1 MQPTMAQMRMALKQG
16 SSLETQNIGVNE
28 APDMSPK
35 RFISP
40 DKFSGMKAPPPGGV
54 ALSNGMPIGGID
66 MSQQQPGQQLSAPQA
81 APQAPQGAP
90 APQGGLPAS
99 PAPGGAPSGPPS
111 GPPMGNML
119 SMMPQGQTLGA
130 LQPKPPGM
138 AKGGSMKQPKYH
150 VKPVFDEKEK
160 RSGWGVFQTD
170 GNGDTWDVW
179 PTKAH
184 ATQAMNNQI
193 AHEEIQSKKN
203 GGGVQGYASKGSVGY
218 LNTTPKNPNP
228 LVGTRFVATPQGNL
242 AQRKAFNIEKF
253 EGKGSIVPIP
263 YDATTRDNLVSNVSG
278 HDLIN
283 PLLTEGG
290 NDYSLGKENLAQNIG
305 GASGKGI
312 AERVQKRVDQAAVEH
327 PGDVLLMPNTM
338 GANAENFSHHPA
350 HIILDLMQQ
359 RQLKK
364 HTLDKLSD
372 DVRSQFEINKQT
384 KQKYYPYAN
393 FLGFDHPNV
402 GEQILK
408 GGHGLRT
415 TPGLLRKKIMQRLG
429 LVSMQKLLDY
439 NLGDLKA
446 SILDPE
452 LATDPKAYM
461 GHTVVKAVPGAPL
474 RPGSHRSYN
483 TDYTGENMG
492 GMGNR
497 PLEIMMPDVYSSIN
511 EELLKRKSKKKKS
524 SAQERA
530 QVVGALEKRK
540 ERFAQPINSR
550 VINNSGLYAE
560 GLQNGEFDPKSVES
574 VLAYFKRKG
583 GYKKGGNV
591 TLPPNNDAMEC
602 EMIMRKKAK

>member
-1 MQPTMAQMRMALKQG
+1 MAQMRMALKQG
-16 SSLETQNIGVNE
+16 SSLDTQNIGVNE

-40 DKFSGMKAPPPGGV
+40 DKFSGMNAPPPGGV

-99 PAPGGAPSGPPS
+99 PAPGGPPSSPPS
-111 GPPMGNML
+111 GAPMGNML
-119 SMMPQGQTLGA
+119 SMTPQGQTLGA

-138 AKGGSMKQPKYH
+138 AK
-150 VKPVFDEKEK
+150 
-160 RSGWGVFQTD
+160 
-170 GNGDTWDVW
+170 
-179 PTKAH
+179 
-184 ATQAMNNQI
+184 
-193 AHEEIQSKKN
+193 

-218 LNTTPKNPNP
+218 LNTTPKKPDP

-242 AQRKAFNIEKF
+242 AQREAFNIENF
-253 EGKGSIVPIP
+253 EGKGSIVPVP
-263 YDATTRDNLVSNVSG
+263 YDATTRDNLVTNVSG
-278 HDLIN
+278 HTLIN

-290 NDYSLGKENLAQNIG
+290 NDYSLDKRNLAQNIG
-305 GASGKGI
+305 GASGKAI
-312 AERVQKRVDQAAVEH
+312 ARRVQKRIDQAAVEH
-327 PGDVLLMPNTM
+327 SGDVLLMPNTM

-359 RQLKK
+359 RQLKR

-372 DVRSQFEINKQT
+372 DVRSQFETNKKT

-393 FLGFDHPNV
+393 FLGFHHPNV

-408 GGHGLRT
+408 GGYGLNAT
-415 TPGLLRKKIMQRLG
+415 SGDLRKIIMKRLG

-439 NLGDLKA
+439 NLGDLKS

-452 LATDPKAYM
+452 LATDPRAYM
-461 GHTVVKAVPGAPL
+461 GHTVVKAVTGAPL
-474 RPGSHRSYN
+474 RPGSHSDYD
-483 TDYTGENMG
+483 TDYTGQNIG

-497 PLEIMMPDVYSSIN
+497 PLEIIMPDSYSN
-511 EELLKRKSKKKKS
+511 MREELLKRPSKKKKS
-524 SAQERA
+524 PAQIRA

-540 ERFAQPINSR
+540 ERIAQPINSR
-550 VINNSGLYAE
+550 VINNAGLWEE
-560 GLQNGEFDPKSVES
+560 GLKNGEFDPKSVES

-591 TLPPNNDAMEC
+591 TIPPSNDAMEC